1 MSGFDF
7 ILLLLASPFLLIIG
21 LILAI
26 LSLIFVY
33 LVFYWVA
40 CIFILLGGLVASA
53 ILKAAE
59 KVSKL

>member
-1 MSGFDF
+1 MSGFEF

-21 LILAI
+21 LILVI

-40 CIFILLGGLVASA
+40 CIFILLGGLAASA
-53 ILKAAE
+53 ILKAVE

>member
-26 LSLIFVY
+26 LSFIFVY